1 MADTQSKIAQR
12 RVNPTRTERWGITAE
27 RFKGD
32 SFLLIGRHFPNFFTH
47 FALHLKQT
55 QLKCSVFYVVDMLK
69 FPEEEYRSGIF
80 LSPSATYISIFI
92 CILKDANIKG
102 ERARLSEVPEHNAV
116 AALPPFVV
124 DFHSNRISFLTG
136 LLPHSETQV
145 TSAGLAASPR
155 NPKIRTPIANKDM
168 RVSDSLLGAMNPAI
182 PPLFPG

>member
-1 MADTQSKIAQR
+1 MAED
-12 RVNPTRTERWGITAE
+12 
-27 RFKGD
+27 
-32 SFLLIGRHFPNFFTH
+32 FLF
-47 FALHLKQT
+47 
-55 QLKCSVFYVVDMLK
+55 
-69 FPEEEYRSGIF
+69 F
-80 LSPSATYISIFI
+80 LSPSATHICIFI

-136 LLPHSETQV
+136 LLPQRQTQV

-168 RVSDSLLGAMNPAI
+168 RVSDSLLGAMNPQFRHCFRDDGLTRI
-182 PPLFPG
+182 RMGCQFRSLLQ